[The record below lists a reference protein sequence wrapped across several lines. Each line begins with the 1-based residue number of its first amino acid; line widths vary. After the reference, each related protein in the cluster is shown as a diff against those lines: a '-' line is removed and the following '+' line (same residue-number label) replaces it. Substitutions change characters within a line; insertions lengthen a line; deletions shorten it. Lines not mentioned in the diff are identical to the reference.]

1 MKNIGG
7 VVHLIPRDD
16 FAGSPISDPVYKF
29 PWQTL
34 GSIVEG
40 RSVIDLVGL
49 RVSTREA
56 ALDNLRA
63 YGLEPED
70 PLDAAELSEVASQTV
85 QFITNTL
92 LPWRGLEAIP
102 GDLPVTFP
110 ELILLASTPD
120 HPARNWACSF
130 LKVAHA
136 VAHARYAQ
144 DPALLKAARS
154 QIFERFSAHLK
165 LGQSRMLISDGE
177 VIIPL
182 LRCDFKPEKP
192 WESLVLKLLHKVDS
206 VAQEVYDHLGV
217 RFVTPDKAYALLLLK
232 YLRVNNV
239 FAYPNVKPSRS
250 VNTLIDM
257 AAFQKAFDE
266 LDEAYRQGDMTFKEF
281 TTAVHQLDTPPAR
294 EHERNPHSASTY
306 QTMQFTA
313 RALVKV
319 VRGEVVQRAFIP
331 FEVQI
336 MDAAAFEGNQA
347 GAAAHH
353 EYRVRQREAVCERVF
368 PWAIRSP

>member
-1 MKNIGG
+1 MTSHSEIG
-7 VVHLIPRDD
+7 
-16 FAGSPISDPVYKF
+16 GSPISDPIYRF

-34 GSIVEG
+34 GAIVEG

-63 YGLEPED
+63 YGLDPDD
-70 PLDAAELSEVASQTV
+70 PLDASELEEISQQTAHFFNSV
-85 QFITNTL
+85 L
-92 LPWRGLEAIP
+92 LPWRSLSGLPE
-102 GDLPVTFP
+102 DLPKTFP
-110 ELILLASTPD
+110 ELFLLASTPD
-120 HPARNWACSF
+120 HPLRDWACSF
-130 LKVAHA
+130 LKVGHA

-144 DPALLKAARS
+144 DPALVKAARS

-165 LGQSRMLISDGE
+165 LGQSRMLITDGE
-177 VIIPL
+177 MIIPL
-182 LRCDFKPEKP
+182 LRCDFKAEKP

-206 VAQEVYDHLGV
+206 VAQEIYDHLGV

-257 AAFQKAFDE
+257 NAFQKTFDD
-266 LDEAYRQGDMTFKEF
+266 LDESYRQGDINFREF
-281 TTAVHQLDTPPAR
+281 TGLVHQIDTPPSR
-294 EHERNPHSASTY
+294 EHDRNPHSASTF

-319 VRGEVVQRAFIP
+319 RRGEEVQRAFIP

-336 MDAAAFEGNQA
+336 MDQAAFEENQE
-347 GAAAHH
+347 GQAAHR
-353 EYRVRQREAVCERVF
+353 EYRVRQKEAVCERVF
-368 PWAIRSP
+368 PWAV

>member
-1 MKNIGG
+1 MPPHNE
-7 VVHLIPRDD
+7 
-16 FAGSPISDPVYKF
+16 FAGSPISDPVYRF

-34 GSIVEG
+34 AAIVEG
-40 RSVIDLVGL
+40 RSVIDLAGL

-56 ALDNLRA
+56 ALENIRV
-63 YGLEPED
+63 YGLDPDD
-70 PLDAAELSEVASQTV
+70 PLDAGELVEIAAQTTHFLQSV
-85 QFITNTL
+85 L
-92 LPWRGLEAIP
+92 LPWNSLELIP
-102 GDLPVTFP
+102 AELPTSFP

-120 HPARNWACSF
+120 HPLRDWACSF

-144 DPALLKAARS
+144 DPVLLKAARS
-154 QIFERFSAHLK
+154 QIFERFSSHLK

-177 VIIPL
+177 MIIPL

-257 AAFQKAFDE
+257 AAFRQAFDE
-266 LDEAYRQGDMTFKEF
+266 LDEAYHQSEINFREF
-281 TTAVHQLDTPPAR
+281 TTAVHQIDTPPVR
-294 EHERNPHSASTY
+294 EHERNPHSAATY

-319 VRGEVVQRAFIP
+319 SRGDAIQRAFIP

-336 MDAAAFEGNQA
+336 MDAAAFAENQA
-347 GAAAHH
+347 GRAAHH

-368 PWAIRSP
+368 PWASVKCTG